1 MQGGWSAGVF
11 TASSRDLTAL
21 AQSITTCLALPSQ
34 SAKTSFLSLLNQHSI
49 SKTTTYRKYKVCT
62 YILKRRYG
70 SSPGFLTKLV
80 IKYDL
85 TFN

>member
-1 MQGGWSAGVF
+1 MLIIPSFMQGGWSAGVF

-49 SKTTTYRKYKVCT
+49 SKTTTYRKYKAH
-62 YILKRRYG
+62 
-70 SSPGFLTKLV
+70 
-80 IKYDL
+80 
-85 TFN
+85 TFAREGMGVHLDF